1 MDYLDCELTQVP
13 SDEILRLL
21 RERILHFAASRLSRE
36 AAEDVTQ
43 ETLLLLH
50 EKYPHVAETA
60 ELLPL
65 AFQVVRFKMAGA
77 VRKSVRRGETR
88 SVPVED
94 LPLPSAGDDPE
105 RAASRAEM
113 RARLMKA
120 IQKLGERCR
129 EIFQLKL
136 EGRSFEEIR
145 VHFAVESINTVYTWD
160 ARCRKSL
167 LEKMGGRWEVQS

>member
-1 MDYLDCELTQVP
+1 VP

-21 RERILHFAASRLSRE
+21 RERILGFAASRLSRE

-43 ETLLLLH
+43 ETLLLIH
-50 EKYPHVAETA
+50 EKYPQVAEPG

-77 VRKSVRRGETR
+77 LRKSVRRGEGR
-88 SVPVED
+88 AVPVED
-94 LPLPSAGDDPE
+94 LPLAAPGLDPE
-105 RAASRAEM
+105 RAAARSEM
-113 RARLMKA
+113 RARLLSA
-120 IQKLGERCR
+120 VAALGERCR
-129 EIFQLKL
+129 EIFRLKL

-145 VHFAVESINTVYTWD
+145 VHLRAGSINTVYTWD

-167 LEKMGGRWEVQS
+167 LEKMGGKWEGEP